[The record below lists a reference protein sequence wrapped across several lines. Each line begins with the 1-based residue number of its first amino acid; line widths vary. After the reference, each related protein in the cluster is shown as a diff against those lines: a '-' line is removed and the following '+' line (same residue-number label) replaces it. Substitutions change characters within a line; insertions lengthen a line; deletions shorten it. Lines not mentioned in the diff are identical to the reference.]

1 MARRRTTVVDDPHD
15 DIVAYYRERLARPAV
30 LPWKDLPWEPVRI
43 GPTWETEGGHWKLP
57 EQTLGWDGLAF
68 CGTWLKHDNGDPWRF
83 TDEQARWWLWWYAV
97 DSDGRF
103 VYRDGVLQR
112 LKGWGKDPVGACLL
126 FTEAFGPC
134 RFDRWD
140 NDRPTSRDVPN
151 AWVQTAAV
159 ALEQTKNTM
168 RLFPVLVTDDAK
180 RHFGVQIGKELVHG
194 LDDTRLIQAVT
205 SSPTTLEGARSTFV
219 LKNETQ
225 HWDSSNDGHEMADVI
240 ERNQTKSPD
249 GGARSLAITN
259 AYEPSNESVAQNDR
273 EAWEKVHAGGAVNV
287 GLLYDS
293 LEAPA
298 EAPLS
303 PDREPDEPDD
313 DYESR
318 RASIITDVVSSIRG
332 DSTWLDVPTILKS
345 ILDIRNPPSRSRRF
359 WFNQITATEDAWVS
373 PQEWDASADPAFEV
387 QPKAIITLGFDGS
400 LSDDDTALIGCH
412 VDGDHL
418 FSLGI
423 WSPPKNGEVD
433 RRAIDRAVRAAFEL
447 YDVVGFYA
455 DLHPWESYIDAWT
468 DEFVGAPPK
477 SGLVVKSSLK
487 QPIAWDMRD
496 RGGKLQKFTEACERL
511 QAAIIEPGGLT
522 HDGSRR
528 FRIHA
533 LNARR
538 APNKW
543 GVSVRKEHRESA
555 RKIDAV
561 PAAVL
566 ARLARM
572 DYVALPPSRRRKA
585 RSGKVW

>member
-1 MARRRTTVVDDPHD
+1 
-15 DIVAYYRERLARPAV
+15 
-30 LPWKDLPWEPVRI
+30 
-43 GPTWETEGGHWKLP
+43 
-57 EQTLGWDGLAF
+57 
-68 CGTWLKHDNGDPWRF
+68 
-83 TDEQARWWLWWYAV
+83 
-97 DSDGRF
+97 
-103 VYRDGVLQR
+103 
-112 LKGWGKDPVGACLL
+112 
-126 FTEAFGPC
+126 
-134 RFDRWD
+134 
-140 NDRPTSRDVPN
+140 
-151 AWVQTAAV
+151 VQTAAV

-168 RLFPVLVTDDAK
+168 RLFPVLITEDAQ
-180 RHFGVQIGKELVHG
+180 RHFGIQIGKELIHG
-194 LDDTRLIQAVT
+194 LSDTRLIQAVT
-205 SSPTTLEGARSTFV
+205 SSPTTLEGARATFV

-225 HWDSSNDGHEMADVI
+225 HWDESNDGREMADVI
-240 ERNQTKSPD
+240 ERNATKSPD
-249 GGARSLAITN
+249 GSARSGAITN
-259 AYEPSNESVAQNDR
+259 AYEPSNESVAQSDR
-273 EAWEKVHAGGAVNV
+273 EAWEKVNAGGAVNV

-293 LEAPA
+293 LEAPPEA
-298 EAPLS
+298 ELS
-303 PDREPDEPDD
+303 PERADDEPEDA
-313 DYESR
+313 YEERRSR
-318 RASIITDVVSSIRG
+318 GITEVVASICG

-345 ILDIRNPPSRSRRF
+345 VLDIRNPPSRSRRF
-359 WFNQITATEDAWVS
+359 WFNQITASEDAWVS
-373 PQEWDASADPAFEV
+373 PQEWDASADPEFEV
-387 QPKAIITLGFDGS
+387 APKAIITLGFDGS
-400 LSDDDTALIGCH
+400 LSDDDSALIGCH

-418 FSLGI
+418 FPLGI
-423 WSPPKNGEVD
+423 WSPPKNGTVD

-447 YDVVGFYA
+447 YDVVGFYS
-455 DLHPWESYIDAWT
+455 DVHPFESYIDTWT
-468 DEFVGAPPK
+468 DDFADD
-477 SGLVVKSSLK
+477 LIVKSTLK

-572 DYVALPPSRRRKA
+572 DYVALPPSRRRKV